1 METIMNDP
9 IIIRTNAAIAALAVM
24 AGLSFPINAPAAP
37 RVPSSVSSSA
47 SSQPKDSRE
56 TARQLLKEREQKIDI
71 EAKDVI
77 MGIRNALIALQKN
90 NNNAALA
97 SLRQVSD
104 KLNAVLAKYPAAGL
118 IPAQAETDVYDFEG
132 DAKEAQK
139 MIDRAEDL
147 LDDDRVQEA
156 RYVLA
161 DLVSEIRITTT
172 AIPLA
177 TFPSAVKEA
186 AALIDQG
193 KTGEAENALYDVLN
207 LLVDTTEIMPLPVL
221 RAEALLTGASELEH
235 KKDLAQ
241 EASRKEILDLTEA
254 AREKLKLAETL
265 GYGVKEDYKALYDA
279 IDGIKDVIHTEK
291 SAAIWARIKDS
302 LSAVKN
308 RIVHPGK

>member
-1 METIMNDP
+1 
-9 IIIRTNAAIAALAVM
+9 
-24 AGLSFPINAPAAP
+24 
-37 RVPSSVSSSA
+37 
-47 SSQPKDSRE
+47 
-56 TARQLLKEREQKIDI
+56 
-71 EAKDVI
+71 
-77 MGIRNALIALQKN
+77 
-90 NNNAALA
+90 
-97 SLRQVSD
+97 
-104 KLNAVLAKYPAAGL
+104 
-118 IPAQAETDVYDFEG
+118 
-132 DAKEAQK
+132 

-156 RYVLA
+156 RYVVA

-221 RAEALLTGASELEH
+221 RAEALLTRASELEH

-241 EASRKEILDLTEA
+241 ETSRKEILDLTEA

-265 GYGVKEDYKALYDA
+265 GYGIKEDYKALYDA
-279 IDGIKDVIHTEK
+279 IDDIKDVIHTEK

>member
-1 METIMNDP
+1 MNDL
-9 IIIRTNAAIAALAVM
+9 INKRTNAAIAAALAVS

-37 RVPSSVSSSA
+37 RTPATVSSSA

-56 TARQLLKEREQKIDI
+56 TERRLLKEREQNIDV

-90 NNNAALA
+90 NSNEALT

-118 IPAQAETDVYDFEG
+118 LPAQVEADIYDFDG
-132 DAKEAQK
+132 DDKQAQK

-156 RYVLA
+156 RRVLA

-177 TFPSAVKEA
+177 TFPAAIKEA
-186 AALIDQG
+186 TALIDQG
-193 KTGEAENALYDVLN
+193 KTEEARDALYDVLN

-221 RAEALLTGASELEH
+221 RAEALLTKAAELEH
-235 KKDLAQ
+235 KKDLSQ
-241 EASRKEILDLTEA
+241 EASRKEILDLAEA
-254 AREKLKLAETL
+254 AKEKLKLAETL
-265 GYGVKEDYKALYDA
+265 GYGSKDDYKELYDA
-279 IDGIKDVIHTEK
+279 IDDMKDVIHTEK

-302 LSAVKN
+302 FSAIKN
-308 RIVHPGK
+308 KIVHPAK